1 MLKITKLSSK
11 KDKYIFRR
19 IYSSIMLR
27 CKSSIRSPTLPCL
40 FSFKIKEKEVEHM
53 MNWSYDLI
61 KIMYEEK
68 LKELLLN
75 ETAQRN

>member
-1 MLKITKLSSK
+1 
-11 KDKYIFRR
+11 
-19 IYSSIMLR
+19 
-27 CKSSIRSPTLPCL
+27 
-40 FSFKIKEKEVEHM
+40 M
-53 MNWSYDLI
+53 MNWIYDLV

>member
-1 MLKITKLSSK
+1 
-11 KDKYIFRR
+11 
-19 IYSSIMLR
+19 
-27 CKSSIRSPTLPCL
+27 
-40 FSFKIKEKEVEHM
+40 M
-53 MNWSYDLI
+53 MNWSYDLV

>member
-1 MLKITKLSSK
+1 
-11 KDKYIFRR
+11 
-19 IYSSIMLR
+19 MLR
-27 CKSSIRSPTLPCL
+27 CLSSICTPTLPCL
-40 FSFKIKEKEVEHM
+40 FSFKFKIKEKEVDHM
-53 MNWSYDLI
+53 MNWSYDLV